1 MSLTVLLLS
10 IIMMIRK
17 KTVYENIMKIKH
29 VCMLWKISLAQIG
42 KAWIVFDAMYFQLP
56 VSRRQYQKPEIYE
69 YENNDLKICYK
80 LMKNMNL
87 RTYQT
92 VYKLQNLR
100 LRHAQ

>member
-1 MSLTVLLLS
+1 
-10 IIMMIRK
+10 
-17 KTVYENIMKIKH
+17 
-29 VCMLWKISLAQIG
+29 MLWKISLAQIG

-56 VSRRQYQKPEIYE
+56 VSRRQYQNPEIYEYENNDLKIYE

-80 LMKNMNL
+80 PMKNMNL